1 MEFWG
6 QSLKRKMKNL
16 EILEKTLG
24 IKFKNPKLLA
34 QALVHRS
41 YLNEVTGRG
50 IRSNERLELLGDSV
64 LSFII
69 SEWLFKKFPTYPEG
83 ELTNLRSNIVRTSSL
98 AQIAQKLKLGNYLL
112 LSRGEQESGG
122 AQNPSILADT
132 LEAVIGA
139 IYLDQGIEVIQNFVK
154 EKFTPLIEE
163 ITKRGEL
170 KDAKSI
176 LQEKLQEEIKETPV
190 YKTLKEEGPDH
201 DKIFTVGV
209 YIQGKL
215 LAKGKGKSKQM
226 AEEEAAKVALKGR
239 KNG

>member
-1 MEFWG
+1 MA
-6 QSLKRKMKNL
+6 KNL
-16 EILEKTLG
+16 DNLEKNLG
-24 IKFKNPKLLA
+24 IKFNNPKLLA

-41 YLNEVTGRG
+41 YLNEVTDQR
-50 IRSNERLELLGDSV
+50 IRSNERLELLGDSI

-69 SEWLFKKFPTYPEG
+69 SEWVFFQFPNYPEG

-98 AQIAQKLKLGNYLL
+98 AQIAKESQVGKYLL

-132 LEAVIGA
+132 LEAIIGA
-139 IYLDQGIEVIQNFVK
+139 IYLDQGIDVAQKFIK
-154 EKFTPLIEE
+154 EKFTPLIKT
-163 ITKRGEL
+163 ITKKGEF

-176 LQEKLQEEIKETPV
+176 LQEKLQAERKQAPI

-209 YIQGKL
+209 YVQGKL
-215 LAKGKGKSKQM
+215 LAKGKGKSKQT
-226 AEEEAAKVALKGR
+226 AEVEAAKKALEGR

>member
-1 MEFWG
+1 
-6 QSLKRKMKNL
+6 MKNL
-16 EILEKTLG
+16 DNLEKKLG
-24 IKFKNPKLLA
+24 IKFKNRKLLA
-34 QALVHRS
+34 QTLVHRS

-50 IRSNERLELLGDSV
+50 IRSNERLELLGDSI

-69 SEWLFKKFPTYPEG
+69 TEWLFKEFPDYPEG

-98 AQIAQKLKLGNYLL
+98 AQIAQELNLGVYLL

-122 AQNPSILADT
+122 AENPSILADT

-139 IYLDQGIEVIQNFVK
+139 IYLDRGIATAQNFIQ

-163 ITKRGEL
+163 ITRKGEF

-176 LQEKLQEEIKETPV
+176 LQEKLQAQLQQTPI

-209 YIQGKL
+209 YIQSKL
-215 LAKGKGKSKQM
+215 LAKGAGKNKQE
-226 AEEEAAKVALKGR
+226 AEEKAAKTALERLKNTKGSSSSQP
-239 KNG
+239 